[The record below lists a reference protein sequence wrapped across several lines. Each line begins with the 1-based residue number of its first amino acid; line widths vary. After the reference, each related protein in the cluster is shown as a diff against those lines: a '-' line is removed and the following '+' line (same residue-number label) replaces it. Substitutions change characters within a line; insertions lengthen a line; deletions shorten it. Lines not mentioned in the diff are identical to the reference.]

1 MEKVDL
7 IEQALNLTSFG
18 MGFVFLFLTLLVFV
32 TKLMSIIIRNIK
44 ITGHVEEQE
53 TQHNNNKSL
62 YDELDEETK
71 FVIEQAIKMHRG
83 A

>member
-1 MEKVDL
+1 MEQTPL
-7 IEQALNLTSFG
+7 LAEAINLTLFG

-32 TKLMSIIIRNIK
+32 TKLMSIIIRK
-44 ITGHVEEQE
+44 T
-53 TQHNNNKSL
+53 NKQTEDDSNHHDSNLSL
-62 YDELDEETK
+62 KDELDEETK

>member
-1 MEKVDL
+1 MEQTDL
-7 IEQALNLTSFG
+7 MTEALNLTFFG

-32 TKLMSIIIRNIK
+32 TKFMSIVIGKIK
-44 ITGHVEEQE
+44 KNSIAVEKNHCCEA
-53 TQHNNNKSL
+53 KS
-62 YDELDEETK
+62 ELNEETK

>member
-1 MEKVDL
+1 MA
-7 IEQALNLTSFG
+7 QALNLTMFG

-32 TKLMSIIIRNIK
+32 TKLMSVIIQTIQDRAKSKLNCEPS
-44 ITGHVEEQE
+44 TLEQE
-53 TQHNNNKSL
+53 I
-62 YDELDEETK
+62 DEETK

>member
-7 IEQALNLTSFG
+7 IAQALNLTSFG

-44 ITGHVEEQE
+44 ITSHVEEQE
-53 TQHNNNKSL
+53 TQHKNNTSL

>member
-44 ITGHVEEQE
+44 ITSHVEEQE